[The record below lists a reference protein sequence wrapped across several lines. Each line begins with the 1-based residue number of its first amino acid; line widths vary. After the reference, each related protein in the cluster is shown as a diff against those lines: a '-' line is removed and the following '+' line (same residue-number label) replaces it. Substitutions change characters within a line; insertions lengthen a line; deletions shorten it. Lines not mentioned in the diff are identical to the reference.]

1 MTGDWR
7 EWDWPGR
14 TLKYCHQS
22 TNVVGDLEPQKN
34 DRVEFGLRESVRKP
48 GSMEAV
54 QVKLL

>member
-1 MTGDWR
+1 MA
-7 EWDWPGR
+7 
-14 TLKYCHQS
+14 
-22 TNVVGDLEPQKN
+22 NVVGDLEPQKN